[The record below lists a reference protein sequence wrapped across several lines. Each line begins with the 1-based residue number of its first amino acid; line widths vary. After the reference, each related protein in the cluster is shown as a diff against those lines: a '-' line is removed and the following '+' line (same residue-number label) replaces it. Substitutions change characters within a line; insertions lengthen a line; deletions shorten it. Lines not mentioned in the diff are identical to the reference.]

1 MARALAIV
9 GGSQSS
15 PMITFRSLTRL
26 LLPAIAA
33 AALHADDGMWLLNNP
48 PLKDLKEKHAFE
60 ATPPWLEHVQKS
72 SVRFN
77 NGGSGSFASAD
88 GLVVTNHHV
97 ASDAIYK
104 LSTKEHNYLKE
115 GFYAK
120 TRADELKCVDLELNV
135 LMSIED
141 VTARI
146 NAAIKP
152 GQSASEAQVA
162 RQSAMAEVEKESMDQ
177 TGLRSDVVTLY
188 QGGQYHLYR
197 YKRYTDVRLVWAPE
211 QQAAF
216 FGGDPDNFE
225 FPRYCLDVTLFRVYE
240 NGAPVKVGHYFKW
253 NPNGTRDGELVFI
266 TGHPGST
273 QRLIT
278 LAELEYARDIQ
289 VPNVMGYLKNREVL
303 LNSYG
308 KRGEEQARRA
318 RDELLTIE
326 NSRKVYDGRISG
338 LLDPVLIAAKRTEE
352 ENLRKFAADHP
363 ELGAADAWD
372 KIAAAQQVIAMN
384 ALRNNLLE
392 AYGFNSDLFAKA
404 RSLLRHA
411 AERTKPNG
419 ERLREHRDSA
429 KTEFELAL
437 FSEEPVYK
445 DFEILKVKNFLEF
458 AAMELGANDPAVQAA
473 LGGKAPAVRANELV
487 TGTRMDD
494 LAFRK
499 QLHAMSADELAKVN
513 DPMLA
518 LARAVDDEAR
528 KARKTIEAQNEVKQQ
543 AHARIAKVRY
553 AKDGDKASPD
563 ATFTL
568 RLAFGTVKGLVQD
581 GARIA
586 PYTDLAGTFVRAQEH
601 NNVTPYDLA
610 PSWLAAKDR
619 LKGGAPYNFIHT
631 CYSIG
636 GNSGSPTLNR
646 NGEFI
651 GILFDGNIHSLV
663 WNYAYSDTVAR
674 SVSVD
679 VRGILEAMRSIYGAE
694 ALVNEI
700 LGKK

>member
-1 MARALAIV
+1 MFPPRRLAFAL
-9 GGSQSS
+9 
-15 PMITFRSLTRL
+15 
-26 LLPAIAA
+26 IAA
-33 AALHADDGMWLLNNP
+33 VALSASLRADDGMWLLNNP
-48 PLKDLKEKHAFE
+48 PLKDLKSKYNFE
-60 ATPPWLEHVQKS
+60 PTPAWLEHVQKS

-97 ASDAIYK
+97 ASDAIHK
-104 LSTKEHNYLKE
+104 LSDAEHNYLRD
-115 GFYAK
+115 GFHAK
-120 TRADELKCVDLELNV
+120 SRAEEKKCVDLELNV

-146 NAAIKP
+146 NAAVGP
-152 GQSASEAQVA
+152 DLPAAQAQVA
-162 RQSAMAEVEKESMDQ
+162 RQAAMAEIEKESMDQ

-216 FGGDPDNFE
+216 FGGDPDNFGY
-225 FPRYCLDVTLFRVYE
+225 PRYCLDVALFRVYE
-240 NGAPVKVGHYFKW
+240 NGEPVKVQHYLKW

-278 LAELEYARDIQ
+278 MAELEYARDIQ
-289 VPNVMGYLKNREVL
+289 VPGVMNYLKNREVL
-303 LNSYG
+303 LNSYS

-318 RDELLTIE
+318 RDELLSIE

-338 LLDPVLIAAKRTEE
+338 LLDPKLIAAKRAEE
-352 ENLRKFAADHP
+352 EALKKFAADNP
-363 ELGAADAWD
+363 DLGAADAWD
-372 KIAAAQQVIAMN
+372 KIAEAQQVIAMR
-384 ALRNNLLE
+384 APRHNLLE
-392 AYGFNSDLFAKA
+392 AYGFNSDLFGRA
-404 RSLLRHA
+404 RAILRA
-411 AERTKPNG
+411 AEERAKPNG
-419 ERLREHRDSA
+419 ERLREFRDSA

-437 FSEEPVYK
+437 FSEEPIYP
-445 DFEILKVKNFLEF
+445 DFEILRLKNFLEY
-458 AAMELGANDPAVQAA
+458 AAMQLGASDPVIQAA
-473 LGGKAPAVRANELV
+473 LGGKAPGERAQELV
-487 TGTRMDD
+487 TGTKLAD
-494 LAFRK
+494 LDYRK
-499 QLHAMSADELAKVN
+499 KLYAMSASELAQVD

-518 LARAVDDEAR
+518 LARAVDADAR
-528 KARKTIEAQNEVKQQ
+528 AGRKLIETQNEIKQQ
-543 AHARIAKVRY
+543 AHARIARVRY
-553 AKDGDKASPD
+553 AKDGDKVSPD

-568 RLAFGTVKGLVQD
+568 RMSYGTVKGVTED
-581 GARIA
+581 GVAVP
-586 PYTDLAGTFVRAQEH
+586 PYTNLAGTFTRAAEH
-601 NNVTPYDLA
+601 NNRSPYDL
-610 PSWLAAKDR
+610 PESWHRARDR
-619 LKGGAPYNFIHT
+619 LKGSAEYNFIHT

-679 VRGILEAMRSIYGAE
+679 VRGILEAMKTFYGAD
-694 ALVNEI
+694 ALVAEI
-700 LGKK
+700 LGRK

>member
-1 MARALAIV
+1 
-9 GGSQSS
+9 
-15 PMITFRSLTRL
+15 MITSRSLL
-26 LLPAIAA
+26 LLLT
-33 AALHADDGMWLLNNP
+33 ALTAVVLRADDGMWLLNNP
-48 PLKDLKEKHAFE
+48 PLKDLKEKHGFE
-60 ATPPWLEHVQKS
+60 ATSAWLEHVQKS

-104 LSTKEHNYLKE
+104 LSTKDHNYLKD

-152 GQSASEAQVA
+152 GQSAAESQVA
-162 RQSAMAEVEKESMDQ
+162 RQSAMAEVEKESMDK

-240 NGAPVKVGHYFKW
+240 NGAPVKVDHHLKW
-253 NPNGTRDGELVFI
+253 NPAGTRDGDLVFI

-289 VPNVMGYLKNREVL
+289 VPNVMAYLKNREVL

-308 KRGEEQARRA
+308 KRGEENARRA
-318 RDELLTIE
+318 RDELLSIE

-338 LLDPVLIAAKRTEE
+338 LLDPVLLAAKRAEE
-352 ENLRKFAADHP
+352 DSLKKFAADRP

-372 KIAAAQQVIAMN
+372 KIAAAQQVIALN
-384 ALRNNLLE
+384 AMRNNLLE
-392 AYGFNSDLFAKA
+392 AYAFNSDLFGKA
-404 RSLLRHA
+404 RTLLRA
-411 AERTKPNG
+411 ATERTKPNG
-419 ERLREHRDSA
+419 ERLREYRDSA

-445 DFEILKVKNFLEF
+445 DFEVLKVKNFLEF
-458 AAMELGANDPAVQAA
+458 AAMELGANDPSVQAA
-473 LGGKAPAVRANELV
+473 LAGQAPGMRANELV
-487 TGTRMDD
+487 MGTKMDD
-494 LAFRK
+494 VAYRK
-499 QLHAMSADELAKVN
+499 KLYAMSAEELAKVD

-518 LARAVDDEAR
+518 LARAVDEDSR
-528 KARKTIEAQNEVKQQ
+528 RARKTIETQNEVKQQ

-568 RLAFGTVKGLVQD
+568 RLAYGTVKGMVQD
-581 GARIA
+581 GETVT
-586 PYTDLAGTFVRAQEH
+586 PYTDLAGTFTRAAAR
-601 NNVTPYDLA
+601 NNVSPYDLPA
-610 PSWLAAKDR
+610 SWLAAKDK
-619 LKGGAPYNFIHT
+619 LKGATPYNFIST

-636 GNSGSPTLNR
+636 GNSGSPVLNR

-663 WNYAYSDTVAR
+663 WNYAYADTVAR

-679 VRGILEAMRSIYGAE
+679 VRGILEAMKTVYGAD

-700 LGKK
+700 VGKK

>member
-1 MARALAIV
+1 MN
-9 GGSQSS
+9 
-15 PMITFRSLTRL
+15 LTRL
-26 LLPAIAA
+26 LSRLVFPALAA
-33 AALHADDGMWLLNNP
+33 VALHADDGMWLLNNP
-48 PLKDLKEKHAFE
+48 PLKDLKDRHGFE
-60 ATPPWLEHVQKS
+60 ATPAWLEHVQKS

-77 NGGSGSFASAD
+77 NGGSGSFASAE

-104 LSTKEHNYLKE
+104 LSTKEHNYLKD

-120 TRADELKCVDLELNV
+120 TRAAELKCVDLELNV

-146 NAAIKP
+146 NAAVKP
-152 GQSASEAQVA
+152 GLSAGESQAA
-162 RQSAMAEVEKESMDQ
+162 RQSVMAAVEKESTDQ
-177 TGLRSDVVTLY
+177 TGLRSDIVTLY

-240 NGAPVKVGHYFKW
+240 NGAPVKVEHHLKW
-253 NPNGTRDGELVFI
+253 NPNGTNAGDLVFI

-278 LAELEYARDIQ
+278 MAELEYARDVQ
-289 VPNVMGYLKNREVL
+289 VPNAMAYLKNREVL

-308 KRGEEQARRA
+308 KRGEENARRA
-318 RDELLTIE
+318 RDELLSIE

-338 LLDPVLIAAKRTEE
+338 LLDPALLAAKRVEE
-352 ENLRKFAADHP
+352 DGLKQFAADHP
-363 ELGAADAWD
+363 EFAAADAWD
-372 KIAAAQQVIAMN
+372 KIAEAQRTIALH
-384 ALRNNLLE
+384 ALANNLLE
-392 AYGFNSDLFAKA
+392 AYGLNSDLFAKA
-404 RSLLRHA
+404 RQLLRA
-411 AERTKPNG
+411 ATERTKPNG
-419 ERLREHRDSA
+419 ERLREYRDSA

-445 DFEILKVKNFLEF
+445 DFEILKIKNFLEF
-458 AAMELGANDPAVQAA
+458 AAMELGANEPAVQAA
-473 LGGKAPAVRANELV
+473 LGGKAPGVRAAELV
-487 TGTRMDD
+487 SGTKVDD
-494 LAFRK
+494 VAFRK
-499 QLHAMSADELAKVN
+499 QLYAMSAEELAKVD
-513 DPMLA
+513 DPMIA
-518 LARAVDDEAR
+518 LARAIDAESRA
-528 KARKTIEAQNEVKQQ
+528 ARKTIETQNEVKQQ

-553 AKDGDKASPD
+553 AKDGDRVSPD

-568 RLAFGTVKGLVQD
+568 RLAYGTVKGLSQD
-581 GARIA
+581 GVAIA
-586 PYTDLAGTFVRAQEH
+586 PYTQMAGTFARATEH
-601 NNVTPYDLA
+601 NNIAPYDLA
-610 PSWLAAKDR
+610 PAWVAAKDR
-619 LKGGAPYNFIHT
+619 VKGDTPYNLIST
-631 CYSIG
+631 AYSIG

-663 WNYAYSDTVAR
+663 WNYAYSDAVAR

-679 VRGILEAMRSIYGAE
+679 VRGILEAMRTVYGAG
-694 ALVNEI
+694 ALADEI

>member
-1 MARALAIV
+1 
-9 GGSQSS
+9 
-15 PMITFRSLTRL
+15 MITSRSLL
-26 LLPAIAA
+26 LLLT
-33 AALHADDGMWLLNNP
+33 ALSAVVLRADDGMWLLNNP
-48 PLKDLKEKHAFE
+48 PLKDLKEKHGFE
-60 ATPPWLEHVQKS
+60 ATSTWLEHVQKS

-104 LSTKEHNYLKE
+104 LSTKEHNYLKD

-152 GQSASEAQVA
+152 GQTAAESQVA
-162 RQSAMAEVEKESMDQ
+162 RQSAMAEVEKESMDK

-197 YKRYTDVRLVWAPE
+197 YKRYTDVRLAWAPE

-240 NGAPVKVGHYFKW
+240 NGQPVKVDHFLKW
-253 NPNGTRDGELVFI
+253 NPAGTRDGDLVFI

-289 VPNVMGYLKNREVL
+289 VPNVMAYLKNREVL

-308 KRGEEQARRA
+308 KRGEENARRA
-318 RDELLTIE
+318 RDELLSIE

-338 LLDPVLIAAKRTEE
+338 LLDPALLAAKRAEE
-352 ENLRKFAADHP
+352 DSLRKFAADRP
-363 ELGAADAWD
+363 ELDAADAWD
-372 KIAAAQQVIAMN
+372 KIAAAQQVIALN
-384 ALRNNLLE
+384 AMRNNLLE
-392 AYGFNSDLFAKA
+392 AYAFNSDLFGKA
-404 RSLLRHA
+404 RTLLRA
-411 AERTKPNG
+411 ATERTKPNG
-419 ERLREHRDSA
+419 ERLREYRDSA
-429 KTEFELAL
+429 KTELELAL

-445 DFEILKVKNFLEF
+445 DFEVLKLKNFLEF
-458 AAMELGANDPAVQAA
+458 AAMELGANDPSVQAA
-473 LGGKAPAVRANELV
+473 LGGQAPGVRANELV
-487 TGTRMDD
+487 MGTKMDD
-494 LAFRK
+494 LAYRK
-499 QLHAMSADELAKVN
+499 KLYAMSAEELAKVD

-518 LARAVDDEAR
+518 LARAVDEDSR
-528 KARKTIEAQNEVKQQ
+528 RARKTIETQNEVKQQ

-568 RLAFGTVKGLVQD
+568 RLAYGTVKGMVQD
-581 GARIA
+581 GETVA
-586 PYTDLAGTFVRAQEH
+586 PYTDLAGTFTRAAAR
-601 NNVTPYDLA
+601 NNVSPYDLPA
-610 PSWLAAKDR
+610 SWLAAKGK
-619 LKGGAPYNFIHT
+619 LKGATPYNFIST

-636 GNSGSPTLNR
+636 GNSGSPVLNR
-646 NGEFI
+646 NGDFI

-663 WNYAYSDTVAR
+663 WNYAYTDTVAR

-679 VRGILEAMRSIYGAE
+679 VRGILEAMRTVYGAD

>member
-1 MARALAIV
+1 MFPSRPLVTTLLFSALFV
-9 GGSQSS
+9 
-15 PMITFRSLTRL
+15 
-26 LLPAIAA
+26 AA
-33 AALHADDGMWLLNNP
+33 GLRADDGMWLLNNP
-48 PLKDLKEKHAFE
+48 PLKDLKDRHGF
-60 ATPPWLEHVQKS
+60 TPTPAWLEHVQKS

-104 LSTKEHNYLKE
+104 LSNQQKNYLRD
-115 GFYAK
+115 GFHAK

-135 LMSIED
+135 LMSVED
-141 VTARI
+141 VTERI
-146 NAAIKP
+146 NAAVKP
-152 GQSASEAQVA
+152 GVAAAEAQLA
-162 RQSAMAEVEKESMDQ
+162 RQTAMAEVEKESLEK

-197 YKRYTDVRLVWAPE
+197 YKQYTDVRLAWAPE

-216 FGGDPDNFE
+216 FGGDPDNFGY
-225 FPRYCLDVTLFRVYE
+225 PRYCLDVALFRVYE
-240 NGAPVKVGHYFKW
+240 NGQPVKVQHYLKW
-253 NPNGTRDGELVFI
+253 NPHGTRDGELVFI

-278 LAELEYARDIQ
+278 MAELEYARDIQ
-289 VPNVMGYLKNREVL
+289 VPGVMRYLKNREVL

-318 RDELLTIE
+318 RDELLSIE
-326 NSRKVYDGRISG
+326 NSRKVYDGRIAG
-338 LLDPVLIAAKRTEE
+338 LLDPALLAAKRAEE
-352 ENLRKFAADHP
+352 DALKKFAADHP

-372 KIAAAQQVIAMN
+372 QIAQAQQAI
-384 ALRNNLLE
+384 ALRAPRHNLLE
-392 AYGFNSDLFAKA
+392 AYGFNSELFGKA
-404 RSLLRHA
+404 RALLRA
-411 AERTKPNG
+411 ADERLKPNG
-419 ERLREHRDSA
+419 ERLREYRDSA
-429 KTEFELAL
+429 RTEFELAL
-437 FSEEPVYK
+437 FSEEPVYN
-445 DFEILKVKNFLEF
+445 DFEILKIKNFLEYI
-458 AAMELGANDPAVQAA
+458 AMELGANDPVVQAA
-473 LGGKAPAVRANELV
+473 LGGKAPGLRAQELV
-487 TGTRMDD
+487 TGTKVHD

-499 QLHAMSADELAKVN
+499 RLYAMTPAELAKVD
-513 DPMLA
+513 DPMLD
-518 LARAVDDEAR
+518 LVRAVDADAR
-528 KARKTIEAQNEVKQQ
+528 AGRKLIETQNEIKQQ

-553 AKDGDKASPD
+553 AKDGDKVSPD

-568 RLAFGTVKGLVQD
+568 RMSYGTVKGVVED
-581 GARIA
+581 GTPIA
-586 PYTDLAGTFVRAQEH
+586 PYTEIGGTFARAADRNH
-601 NNVTPYDLA
+601 VPPYDL
-610 PSWLAAKDR
+610 PKSWLAAKER
-619 LKGGAPYNFIHT
+619 LKASTPYNFIHT

-679 VRGILEAMRSIYGAE
+679 VRGILEAMRTIYGADG
-694 ALVNEI
+694 LVAEI
-700 LGKK
+700 LGGR

>member
-1 MARALAIV
+1 M
-9 GGSQSS
+9 SS
-15 PMITFRSLTRL
+15 PGRIASILIATAL
-26 LLPAIAA
+26 LAA
-33 AALHADDGMWLLNNP
+33 ASHADDGMWLLNNP
-48 PLKDLKEKHAFE
+48 PAKQLKDKHGFE
-60 ATPPWLEHVQKS
+60 PTPAWLEHVQKS

-97 ASDAIYK
+97 ASDAIHK
-104 LSTKEHNYLKE
+104 LSDAQHNYLRD
-115 GFYAK
+115 GFHAK
-120 TRADELKCVDLELNV
+120 SRAEELKCVDLELNV

-141 VTARI
+141 VTERI
-146 NAAIKP
+146 NAAVKP
-152 GQSASEAQVA
+152 GMAAGDAQVA
-162 RQSAMAEVEKESMDQ
+162 RQTAMAEVEKESIDR

-216 FGGDPDNFE
+216 FGGDPDNFGY
-225 FPRYCLDVTLFRVYE
+225 PRYCLDVTLFRVYE
-240 NGAPVKVGHYFKW
+240 NGQPVKVDHFFKW

-278 LAELEYARDIQ
+278 MAELEYARDIQ
-289 VPNVMGYLKNREVL
+289 VPGVMNYLKNREVL
-303 LNSYG
+303 LNSYS

-338 LLDPVLIAAKRTEE
+338 LLDPALLAAKRAEE
-352 ENLRKFAADHP
+352 EALKKFASDHP

-372 KIAAAQQVIAMN
+372 KIAEAQQVIA
-384 ALRNNLLE
+384 LRAPRHNLLE
-392 AYGFNSDLFAKA
+392 AYAFNSDLFGRA
-404 RSLLRHA
+404 RAILRSA
-411 AERTKPNG
+411 AERGKPNG
-419 ERLREHRDSA
+419 ERLREFRDSA

-437 FSEEPVYK
+437 FSEEPIYA
-445 DFEILKVKNFLEF
+445 DFEILKVKNYLEYV
-458 AAMELGANDPAVQAA
+458 AMQLGANDPVVQAA
-473 LGGKAPAVRANELV
+473 LGGKAPGVRAQELV
-487 TGTRMDD
+487 TGTQLQD
-494 LAFRK
+494 LAYRRK
-499 QLHAMSADELAKVN
+499 LYAMSAEELAKVD

-518 LARAVDDEAR
+518 LARAVDADAR
-528 KARKTIEAQNEVKQQ
+528 AGRKIIETQNEIKQQ

-553 AKDGDKASPD
+553 AKDGDKVSPD

-568 RLAFGTVKGLVQD
+568 RMSYGTVKGVTED
-581 GARIA
+581 GVAVP
-586 PYTDLAGTFVRAQEH
+586 PYTNLAGTFTRAAEH
-601 NNVTPYDLA
+601 NNVTPYDLPA
-610 PSWLAAKDR
+610 SWLKAKER
-619 LKGGAPYNFIHT
+619 LKGDAPYNFIHT

-663 WNYAYSDTVAR
+663 WNYAYSDAVAR

-679 VRGILEAMRSIYGAE
+679 VRGILEAMKTIYGAD
-694 ALVNEI
+694 ALVAEI
-700 LGKK
+700 LGTK

>member
-1 MARALAIV
+1 
-9 GGSQSS
+9 
-15 PMITFRSLTRL
+15 MIPFRL
-26 LLPAIAA
+26 LPRLLFSFLLLTS
-33 AALHADDGMWLLNNP
+33 ALRADDGMWLLNNP
-48 PLKDLKEKHAFE
+48 PLKDLKAKHGFE
-60 ATPPWLEHVQKS
+60 PTPAWLEHVQKS

-104 LSTKEHNYLKE
+104 LSSEQHNFLRD
-115 GFYAK
+115 GFSAR

-135 LMSIED
+135 LMSVED

-146 NAAIKP
+146 NAAVRP
-152 GQSASEAQVA
+152 DLPTAEAQVA
-162 RQSAMAEVEKESMDQ
+162 RQTIMAEIEKESMDK

-197 YKRYTDVRLVWAPE
+197 YKRYTDVRLAWAPE

-216 FGGDPDNFE
+216 FGGDPDNFGY
-225 FPRYCLDVTLFRVYE
+225 PRYCLDVTLFRVYE
-240 NGAPVKVGHYFKW
+240 DGQPAKTPHHLKW
-253 NPNGTRDGELVFI
+253 NPAGTRDGELVFI
-266 TGHPGST
+266 TGHPGAT

-289 VPNVMGYLKNREVL
+289 VPGVMRYLKNREVL

-338 LLDPVLIAAKRTEE
+338 LLDPALLAAKRDEE
-352 ENLRKFAADHP
+352 EALKKFAADHP
-363 ELGAADAWD
+363 EFGAADAWD
-372 KIAAAQQVIAMN
+372 RIAEAQRVIA
-384 ALRNNLLE
+384 LRAVRHNLLE
-392 AYGFNSDLFAKA
+392 AYTFNSELFAKA
-404 RSLLRHA
+404 RALLRA
-411 AERTKPNG
+411 ADERTKPSG
-419 ERLREHRDSA
+419 KRLREYRDSA

-437 FSEEPVYK
+437 FSEEPVYD
-445 DFEILKVKNFLEF
+445 DFEMLKVKNFLEYI
-458 AAMELGANDPAVQAA
+458 AMEFGAGDPVVQAA
-473 LGGKAPAVRANELV
+473 LDGKAPAVRAQELV
-487 TGTRMDD
+487 TGTKVHD
-494 LAFRK
+494 LEFRK
-499 QLHAMSADELAKVN
+499 KLYAMSAAELARVD
-513 DPMLA
+513 DPMIA
-518 LARAVDDEAR
+518 LARAVDADAR
-528 KARKTIEAQNEVKQQ
+528 AGRRIIETQNEIKQQ

-553 AKDGDKASPD
+553 AKDGDKVSPD

-568 RLAFGTVKGLVQD
+568 RMSYGTVKGVTED
-581 GARIA
+581 GAVIA
-586 PYTDLAGTFVRAQEH
+586 PYTRIAGLFERAESH
-601 NNVTPYDLA
+601 NHVSPYDLPA
-610 PSWLAAKDR
+610 RLLQAKDR
-619 LKGGAPYNFIHT
+619 LKGDTPYNFIHT

-636 GNSGSPTLNR
+636 GNSGSPTLNK

-663 WNYAYSDTVAR
+663 WNYAYTDTLAR

-679 VRGILEAMRSIYGAE
+679 VRGILEAMRTIYRAD
-694 ALVNEI
+694 ALVAE
-700 LGKK
+700 LMAGR

>member
-1 MARALAIV
+1 MTLI
-9 GGSQSS
+9 
-15 PMITFRSLTRL
+15 RSTSRL
-26 LLPAIAA
+26 LLL
-33 AALHADDGMWLLNNP
+33 ALAVTALRADDGMWLLNNP
-48 PLKDLKEKHAFE
+48 PLKDLKNKHGFE
-60 ATPPWLEHVQKS
+60 PTPAWLEHVQMA

-97 ASDAIYK
+97 AADAIYK
-104 LSTKEHNYLKE
+104 LSTATHNHLKD
-115 GFYAK
+115 GFRAP

-146 NAAIKP
+146 NAAVP
-152 GQSASEAQVA
+152 SGLAPAEANTA
-162 RQSAMAEVEKESMDQ
+162 RQSIMAEVEKESMDR

-225 FPRYCLDVTLFRVYE
+225 FPRFNLDVALFRVYE
-240 NGAPVKVGHYFKW
+240 NGAPVPVRHFLKW
-253 NPNGTRDGELVFI
+253 NPAGTRDGELVFI

-278 LAELEYARDIQ
+278 MAELEYARDIQ
-289 VPNVMGYLKNREVL
+289 VPNVMRYLKNREVL
-303 LNSYG
+303 LNSYS
-308 KRGEEQARRA
+308 KRGEENARRA
-318 RDELLTIE
+318 KDELLSIE

-338 LLDPVLIAAKRTEE
+338 LLDPALLVAKRAEE
-352 ENLRKFAADHP
+352 EALKKFAADHP
-363 ELGAADAWD
+363 EFGAADAWD
-372 KIAAAQQVIAMN
+372 RIVGAQQVIALN

-392 AYGFNSDLFAKA
+392 AYAFNSDLFGKA
-404 RSLLRHA
+404 RALLRA
-411 AERTKPNG
+411 ATERARPNG
-419 ERLREHRDSA
+419 ERLREFRDSA

-437 FSEEPVYK
+437 FSAEPVYD
-445 DFEILKVKNFLEF
+445 DFEILKLRNFLEY

-473 LGGKAPAVRANELV
+473 LGGKAPAVRAAELV
-487 TGTRMDD
+487 GGTKMHD
-494 LAFRK
+494 LEFRK
-499 QLHAMSADELAKVN
+499 KLYAMTAEELAKVD

-518 LARAVDDEAR
+518 LARAVDADAR
-528 KARKTIEAQNEVKQQ
+528 AARKTIEAQLEVKQQ

-568 RLAFGTVKGLVQD
+568 RLAYGTVKGLNQD
-581 GARIA
+581 GKAIA
-586 PYTDLAGTFVRAQEH
+586 PYTDIAGTFARATEH
-601 NNVTPYDLA
+601 NNVPPFDL
-610 PSWLAAKDR
+610 PGSWLAAKDR
-619 LKGGAPYNFIHT
+619 LKGDTPYNFIHT
-631 CYSIG
+631 AYSIG

-646 NGEFI
+646 SGEFI

-679 VRGILEAMRSIYGAE
+679 VRGILEALRTVYGAD
-694 ALVNEI
+694 ALVAEL
-700 LGKK
+700 LGKQ